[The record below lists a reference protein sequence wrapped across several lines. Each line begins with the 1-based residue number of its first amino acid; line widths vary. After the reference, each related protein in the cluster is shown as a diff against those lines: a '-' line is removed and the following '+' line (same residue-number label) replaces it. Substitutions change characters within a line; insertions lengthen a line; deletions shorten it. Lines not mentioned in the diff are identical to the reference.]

1 MGLGRK
7 RGSRW
12 RLTWEKWS
20 EPVGGV
26 AGGSA
31 RGEVVGDADREVVF
45 RLAASQ
51 KKLGHS
57 ARHRDGFT

>member
-45 RLAASQ
+45 RLAGSQ
-51 KKLGHS
+51 K
-57 ARHRDGFT
+57 R

>member
-1 MGLGRK
+1 MIWE
-7 RGSRW
+7 RW
-12 RLTWEKWS
+12 N
-20 EPVGGV
+20 EPVSGV

-31 RGEVVGDADREVVF
+31 VGAVVGDADREVVF